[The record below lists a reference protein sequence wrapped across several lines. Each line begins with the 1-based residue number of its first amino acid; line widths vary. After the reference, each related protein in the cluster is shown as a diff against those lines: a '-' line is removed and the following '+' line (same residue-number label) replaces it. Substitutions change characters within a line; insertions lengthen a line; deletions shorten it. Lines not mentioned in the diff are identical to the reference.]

1 MMIEVKNIF
10 KQISTETENIK
21 ILDNISFSIKS
32 NEISLI
38 YGHSGVG
45 KSTLLSIIG
54 TLMKPTAGKVVFDDK
69 EIDFTSDLSKLR
81 REKIG
86 FVFQE
91 NYLLPEYNM
100 MENLIIPQLINGKKY
115 NEAKLKAEEMLA
127 LVNLE
132 NLSKRYFNQISGGEK
147 QRISLIRSLVNN
159 PSIIIADEPTGNLD
173 ENNCKQL
180 LDLIVKLNKELDKSF
195 LIATHDSRFKDISN
209 SIYNLFNGEL
219 IRNG

>member
-1 MMIEVKNIF
+1 MIEVKNIF
-10 KQISTETENIK
+10 KQINTETENIK

-54 TLMKPTAGKVVFDDK
+54 TLMKPTAGKVIFDNK

-115 NEAKLKAEEMLA
+115 NEFLP
-127 LVNLE
+127 
-132 NLSKRYFNQISGGEK
+132 R
-147 QRISLIRSLVNN
+147 
-159 PSIIIADEPTGNLD
+159 
-173 ENNCKQL
+173 L
-180 LDLIVKLNKELDKSF
+180 L
-195 LIATHDSRFKDISN
+195 
-209 SIYNLFNGEL
+209 
-219 IRNG
+219 